1 MQPRDVPL
9 YNEVALGANA
19 PIYAYY
25 ARQIAAKTRIVKG
38 RCLDIGCGG
47 GYLGLALA
55 EISELEV
62 VFLDPSPEMLAYA
75 NENIFRRNYS
85 ARARTLH
92 GSVQDIPLEQ
102 DTIDLAISRGSVPFW
117 EDLPTAFAE
126 IHRVL
131 APGGQ
136 AYIGGGLGDPK
147 TRALVEK
154 RRKRAHPH
162 WQDNKPRLP
171 RHDNQHYTDA
181 LTRAGIHPFT
191 VDRSDEGLWIRFSKE
206 AA

>member
-1 MQPRDVPL
+1 MKTSSAATTAPVP
-9 YNEVALGANA
+9 A
-19 PIYAYY
+19 PC
-25 ARQIAAKTRIVKG
+25 T
-38 RCLDIGCGG
+38 
-47 GYLGLALA
+47 
-55 EISELEV
+55 
-62 VFLDPSPEMLAYA
+62 
-75 NENIFRRNYS
+75 
-85 ARARTLH
+85 

-154 RRKRAHPH
+154 RP
-162 WQDNKPRLP
+162 
-171 RHDNQHYTDA
+171 
-181 LTRAGIHPFT
+181 
-191 VDRSDEGLWIRFSKE
+191 
-206 AA
+206 